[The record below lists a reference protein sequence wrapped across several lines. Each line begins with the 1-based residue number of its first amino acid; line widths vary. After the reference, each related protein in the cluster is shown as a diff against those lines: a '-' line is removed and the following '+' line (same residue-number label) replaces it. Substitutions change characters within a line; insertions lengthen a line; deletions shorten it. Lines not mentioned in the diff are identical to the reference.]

1 MPRQTQEQ
9 LTAEIVAIAGRL
21 FGAQGY
27 GATSVQQIADA
38 MGYSKAAVLYHFPS
52 KDTLLAAVLDEAA
65 SIINTIVDDAAARAG
80 DDARRHAVQRYV
92 DLALTRSELGSL
104 LDISGRHAEVRALA
118 EAGMRLRE
126 LLRADDSPEA
136 GVRVDMALWGVMFT
150 ARVTAADHDTTR
162 AAMVRAAMDLLKIKG

>member
-52 KDTLLAAVLDEAA
+52 KDALLAAVLGEAA
-65 SIINTIVDDAAARAG
+65 AIINAIVDDAGARSG
-80 DDARRHAVQRYV
+80 DDARRHAVERYV

-104 LDISGRHAEVRALA
+104 LDISGRHAELRALA
-118 EAGMRLRE
+118 EAGMRLRD
-126 LLRADDSPEA
+126 LLRTDDGPEA

-150 ARVTAADHDTTR
+150 ARVTDDRDTTR
-162 AAMVRAAMDLLKIKG
+162 AAMVRAAADLLEIKD